1 MPHTPRLRSSA
12 AFVLPLAA
20 ALTLSGC
27 SMGPLAKHTAVFS
40 AATNTLI
47 DRSTTAYRA
56 AETLHDDAEGYQA
69 VAHFDRDPPYN
80 PYKDAKPLITE
91 DGLAVRA
98 AVLDGI
104 KTYAQRLSDLS
115 NGVKSDQLD
124 AAAAGVGSKLQAMS
138 ATLSTQIAASTGA
151 TNKLTL
157 SDTESK
163 AVSTAADALGR
174 FLIARKLK
182 HELLPA
188 IRDNRDNITA
198 LCVLLQKDIEV
209 LRNQSGLDYEIMVQD
224 QDSFIRHSTTL
235 TPLERRGEILKLP
248 RLVASQRATDAILA
262 QLGKLIVAY
271 NLTYQALAAEAQGN
285 NPTSLQGHIAELTAL
300 AQDLATFYS
309 SLPAS
314 TTLIAHRSAPW
325 PRTPPPPPLP
335 QPHLP
340 PRWTPPTPAST
351 IRTCSSLSRPRIGT
365 PPAWTAKIR

>member
-1 MPHTPRLRSSA
+1 MPHTPRSLSLRKSA
-12 AFVLPLAA
+12 AHFLLLALMVTLP
-20 ALTLSGC
+20 GC
-27 SMGPLAKHTAVFS
+27 SMGPLAKHTAAFS
-40 AATNTLI
+40 AATNLLI
-47 DRSTTAYRA
+47 DRSSTAYRA

-80 PYKDAKPLITE
+80 PYKDTKPLITE

-124 AAAAGVGSKLQAMS
+124 AAAAGVGGKLQAMS
-138 ATLSTQIAASTGA
+138 ATLSSQIAATAGVP
-151 TNKLTL
+151 NKLTL
-157 SDTESK
+157 TDVESK

-182 HELLPA
+182 HELLPV

-224 QDSFIRHSTTL
+224 QDTFIRHSTAL
-235 TPLERRGEILKLP
+235 SPLDRRAEILKLP

-285 NPTSLQGHIAELTAL
+285 NPVSLQAHIAELTAL

-314 TTLIAHRSAPW
+314 TT
-325 PRTPPPPPLP
+325 
-335 QPHLP
+335 
-340 PRWTPPTPAST
+340 
-351 IRTCSSLSRPRIGT
+351 
-365 PPAWTAKIR
+365 